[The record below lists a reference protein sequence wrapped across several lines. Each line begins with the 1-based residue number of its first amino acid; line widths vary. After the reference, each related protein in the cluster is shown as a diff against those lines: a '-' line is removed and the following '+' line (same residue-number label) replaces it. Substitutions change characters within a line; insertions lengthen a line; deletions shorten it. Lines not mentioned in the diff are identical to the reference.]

1 MAHHNFWE
9 RLFPVKRDFYKMISD
24 QATATTN
31 GIRKLHDW
39 LNSTSDEDYAL
50 LFSLADQADKFR
62 FNMENNLIEAFSTP
76 FDRQDIYS
84 LSVEMDRIFEYAKS
98 TLQEMD
104 AFTVNADL
112 TILTMVQQLTIGTD
126 QLAEAVKLLKDDPL
140 TAQTQIVTI
149 RKTQLTIEEVY
160 RAGMAELFKSSDLM
174 HAMKYREVYHHI
186 KDAAIHLG
194 YTTDVLHKIVVRVI

>member
-1 MAHHNFWE
+1 
-9 RLFPVKRDFYKMISD
+9 
-24 QATATTN
+24 
-31 GIRKLHDW
+31 
-39 LNSTSDEDYAL
+39 
-50 LFSLADQADKFR
+50 
-62 FNMENNLIEAFSTP
+62 
-76 FDRQDIYS
+76 
-84 LSVEMDRIFEYAKS
+84 
-98 TLQEMD
+98 
-104 AFTVNADL
+104 
-112 TILTMVQQLTIGTD
+112 MVQQLTIGTD